1 MIYFP
6 DRWDSILKIS
16 KAPKHTSAAL
26 RSLDDDGSLGR
37 KRRTPN
43 QTQTKPGIDFNL
55 CRKRGG
61 LFLDARL
68 HWLKTESPEEGIKRA
83 EKNLL
88 TTFK

>member
-1 MIYFP
+1 MDPY
-6 DRWDSILKIS
+6 
-16 KAPKHTSAAL
+16 
-26 RSLDDDGSLGR
+26 GR
-37 KRRTPN
+37 KRRTPS

-68 HWLKTESPEEGIKRA
+68 HWLKTGSPEEGIKRA

-88 TTFK
+88 TTFNKLRTCPKTYFLIILKRMIAHESFKKAI